1 MGVLAMLE
9 LDGDTAALLGAAEKL
24 EDLLPA
30 PEGLRLRIVA
40 PTDGGIVLFQLWE
53 SAEARQHNADEP
65 GHAEALEASGMT
77 SIVRGSSARAFEGA
91 ELRFGDESASPP
103 RS

>member
-9 LDGDTAALLGAAEKL
+9 LEGDTAALLEAAERL

-30 PEGLRLRIVA
+30 PDGLQLRIVA
-40 PTDGGIVLFQLWE
+40 PTEDGILLFQLWA
-53 SAEARQHNADEP
+53 SAEARQRNADQP

-77 SIVRGSSARAFEGA
+77 SIVRGSRARTFEDA
-91 ELRFGDESASPP
+91 ELITPSGPLEG
-103 RS
+103 